1 LKEDA
6 LTITT
11 TAWLVVFAVFAVLY
25 AIRRKSRL
33 NREAG
38 DN

>member
-6 LTITT
+6 VSVAT
-11 TAWLVVFAVFAVLY
+11 TASLVVLAVFAVLY
-25 AIRRKSRL
+25 TMRRKARL

-38 DN
+38 EN